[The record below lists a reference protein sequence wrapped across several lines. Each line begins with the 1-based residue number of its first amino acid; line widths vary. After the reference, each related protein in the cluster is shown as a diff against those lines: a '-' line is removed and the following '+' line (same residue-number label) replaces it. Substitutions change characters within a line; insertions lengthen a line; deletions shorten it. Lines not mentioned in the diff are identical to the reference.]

1 MTVLVTGAAGFI
13 GMHVSLALLERGEAV
28 VGLDNLNDYYDPA
41 LKRARL
47 ARLEGRE
54 GFSFHKAEL
63 SERDQVFA
71 VFDSRPEI
79 DRVVHLAAQA
89 GVRHSLTDPYVY
101 VQSNVM
107 GHLVVMEACRRLPA
121 IRHLVYASSSSVYGG
136 NDRLPFSVE
145 DRVDQPVSLY
155 AATKR
160 SAELMSECYAH
171 LYGLP
176 MTGLRFFTVYG
187 PWGRPDMSAWLF
199 ADAILNDRPIRVFNH
214 GKMRRDFTFIDD
226 IVAGVLGALDRPP
239 SATGGQRPHRVYNL
253 GNNQTEELMRFIEV
267 IETACGRV
275 AKKEFDEM
283 QLGDVAAT
291 YADITAST
299 EDLGFVP
306 ATTIDRGIPA
316 FVDWFRDY
324 TGL

>member
-13 GMHVSLALLERGEAV
+13 GMHVSLALLERGESV

-47 ARLEGRE
+47 ARLEKQAE
-54 GFSFHKAEL
+54 FSFHRIDLAD
-63 SERDQVFA
+63 RDQVFA
-71 VFDSRPEI
+71 VVDARPEI

-89 GVRHSLTDPYVY
+89 GVRHSLIDPYVY

-107 GHLVVMEACRRLPA
+107 GHLVVMEACRRLPT

-136 NDRLPFSVE
+136 NDLLPFSVE
-145 DRVDQPVSLY
+145 HRVDRPVSIY

-160 SAELMSECYAH
+160 AGELMSECYAH
-171 LYGLP
+171 LHGLP

-187 PWGRPDMSAWLF
+187 PWGRPDMSYWLF
-199 ADAILNDRPIRVFNH
+199 TDAILNGRPIRVFNH
-214 GKMRRDFTFIDD
+214 GKMCRDFTFIDD
-226 IVAGVLGALDRPP
+226 VTAGVVGALDRPP
-239 SATGGQRPHRVYNL
+239 SATGGKRPHRIYNL

-267 IETACGRV
+267 IEAACGRE

-283 QLGDVAAT
+283 QLGDVSAT
-291 YADITAST
+291 YADIAAST
-299 EDLGFVP
+299 KDLGFDP

-316 FVDWFRDY
+316 FVDWFREY